1 MASNSGRGNAGEP
14 PGRQAPIG
22 RPRAASSRSEPGG
35 FDPREVKEAPP
46 ARPRQAPARPPRT
59 SLPSPAILAELL
71 RGPLQLVGQMT
82 GIEAAAR
89 AMERLAVSADRAA
102 GILDRVS
109 SDRIDHLAKA
119 AERAAEILE
128 LIDASR
134 LDRLAASAER
144 AARLVDRLDNEV
156 GIERVISV
164 LERLERLSETADQ
177 MNRSL
182 RAIERLALDVQKR
195 VIEPLDRL
203 PIPRALR
210 EGLGGGSRNKPER

>member
-1 MASNSGRGNAGEP
+1 VASNSGPGKAGARPRRRATRRSEPEGFDPLELNQAP
-14 PGRQAPIG
+14 PGR
-22 RPRAASSRSEPGG
+22 PRR
-35 FDPREVKEAPP
+35 
-46 ARPRQAPARPPRT
+46 APAGPPRS
-59 SLPSPAILAELL
+59 SLPSPTVLAELL

-82 GIEAAAR
+82 GIETAAR
-89 AMERLAVSADRAA
+89 AMERLAASADRAA
-102 GILDRVS
+102 EILDRVS
-109 SDRIDHLAKA
+109 ADRIDHLAKA
-119 AERAAEILE
+119 AEQAAEIIE
-128 LIDASR
+128 LIDATR
-134 LDRLAASAER
+134 LDRLATSAER
-144 AARLVDRLDNEV
+144 AAQLVDRLDSEV

-210 EGLGGGSRNKPER
+210 GTLGGGARTKRGS

>member
-1 MASNSGRGNAGEP
+1 VASNSGRGKAGEP
-14 PGRQAPIG
+14 PRRRAPTG
-22 RPRAASSRSEPGG
+22 RPRAANRSSEPEG
-35 FDPREVKEAPP
+35 FDSLEVKQAPLG
-46 ARPRQAPARPPRT
+46 RPRPAPAGPPRT
-59 SLPSPAILAELL
+59 SLPSPAILTELL

-82 GIEAAAR
+82 GIETAAR

-102 GILDRVS
+102 EILDRIS
-109 SDRIDHLAKA
+109 ADRIDHLAEA

-144 AARLVDRLDNEV
+144 AAQLVNRLDNEV
-156 GIERVISV
+156 GVERVINV

-182 RAIERLALDVQKR
+182 RAVERLALDVQKR

-203 PIPRALR
+203 PIARALR
-210 EGLGGGSRNKPER
+210 EGLGGRSRTKPER

>member
-1 MASNSGRGNAGEP
+1 MAPERGRGSP
-14 PGRQAPIG
+14 PRKPTGP
-22 RPRAASSRSEPGG
+22 PPTRAAPPERKAQRASGHEPAGVLSDLFRG
-35 FDPREVKEAPP
+35 
-46 ARPRQAPARPPRT
+46 
-59 SLPSPAILAELL
+59 SL
-71 RGPLQLVGQMT
+71 QMVGQVT
-82 GIEAAAR
+82 GLETAAR
-89 AMERLAVSADRAA
+89 AMERLASSADRAA

-109 SDRIDHLAKA
+109 SDRVDHLADA

-144 AARLVDRLDNEV
+144 AAELLDRIDQEV
-156 GIERVISV
+156 GVERVINV
-164 LERLERLSETADQ
+164 LERLERLSQTADQ

-182 RAIERLALDVQKR
+182 RAIEKLALDVQKR

-210 EGLGGGSRNKPER
+210 GGLGGGPRPKP